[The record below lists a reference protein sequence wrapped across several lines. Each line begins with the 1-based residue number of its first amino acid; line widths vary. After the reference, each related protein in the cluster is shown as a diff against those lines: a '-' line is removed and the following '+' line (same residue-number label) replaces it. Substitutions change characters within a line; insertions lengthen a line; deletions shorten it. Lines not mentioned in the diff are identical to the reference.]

1 MGLSACRHHDHART
15 HYFDTIAEEW
25 DDRYGLEATER
36 IRAWCQSL
44 RMPMNASI
52 LDVGCGTG
60 VSSVACAERSDAP
73 RRVVALDL
81 SRGMLR
87 EGRKKRGNNRVHWV
101 CATGIRIPIADH
113 SFDVVLALHVWPHI
127 DDGGVALAEWYR
139 VLRPG
144 GMLYLAHLISRDT
157 VNSRH
162 RSANEVREDILPP
175 ATDLARFIGGR
186 GFTVV
191 ETEDA
196 DRYRISAIRNEDGGI
211 G

>member
-1 MGLSACRHHDHART
+1 
-15 HYFDTIAEEW
+15 
-25 DDRYGLEATER
+25 
-36 IRAWCQSL
+36 
-44 RMPMNASI
+44 
-52 LDVGCGTG
+52 
-60 VSSVACAERSDAP
+60 
-73 RRVVALDL
+73 
-81 SRGMLR
+81 
-87 EGRKKRGNNRVHWV
+87 
-101 CATGIRIPIADH
+101 
-113 SFDVVLALHVWPHI
+113 
-127 DDGGVALAEWYR
+127 
-139 VLRPG
+139 
-144 GMLYLAHLISRDT
+144 MLYLAHLISRDT